1 MTNEHRTALSE
12 GLASCHLCCKLAPV
26 SVHRCPRCGS
36 AMHARKSDSI
46 QRTLALLVTACILY
60 IPANVYPIMYTDQL
74 GNSEASTI
82 LGGVILLIE
91 LGSIPIALVI
101 FLFSVMV
108 PSGKLMA
115 MFYLVWT
122 VKRHSPL
129 DPRQRSIMYRVT
141 EFIGK
146 WSMIDVFVVAILVAL
161 VHLGGLLV
169 IRPGVAALCF
179 AGVVI
184 VTMIAAESFDSRLI
198 WDSMEPQE
206 DEVDTEEK
214 ESSAAAAG

>member
-1 MTNEHRTALSE
+1 MTTAANSN
-12 GLASCHLCCKLAPV
+12 LAACHLCCKLAPAE
-26 SVHRCPRCGS
+26 VHHCPRCGS
-36 AMHARKSDSI
+36 AMHLRKNDSI
-46 QRTLALLVTACILY
+46 QRTLALLFTACLLY
-60 IPANVYPIMYTDQL
+60 IPANIYPIMYTDQL
-74 GNSEASTI
+74 GTTEPSTI
-82 LGGVILLIE
+82 LGGVILLIN
-91 LGSIPIALVI
+91 LGSIPVALVI
-101 FLFSVMV
+101 FVFSVLV

-122 VKRHSPL
+122 VERHSPL
-129 DPRQRSIMYRVT
+129 DPRQRSAMYRVT

-146 WSMIDVFVVAILVAL
+146 WSMVDVFVVAILVAL

-198 WDSMEPQE
+198 WDNMEE
-206 DEVDTEEK
+206 
-214 ESSAAAAG
+214 ESSDDRTS